1 MAAGGVVEYLRPVH
15 ESMTFSAQMKDGF
28 LSGENQTRVDGKDEV
43 VVVKKKRKKRT
54 VSIMQG
60 ANGSKPRMSALL
72 P

>member
-1 MAAGGVVEYLRPVH
+1 
-15 ESMTFSAQMKDGF
+15 MTFSAQTKDGF
-28 LSGENQTRVDGKDEV
+28 LSGKNQTRVDGRDEVV
-43 VVVKKKRKKRT
+43 VVVKKKRKKKT

>member
-1 MAAGGVVEYLRPVH
+1 
-15 ESMTFSAQMKDGF
+15 MTFSAQTKDGF
-28 LSGENQTRVDGKDEV
+28 LSGENQTRVDGRDEV
-43 VVVKKKRKKRT
+43 VVVKKKRKKKKT

>member
-1 MAAGGVVEYLRPVH
+1 
-15 ESMTFSAQMKDGF
+15 MTFSAQTKDGF
-28 LSGENQTRVDGKDEV
+28 LSGENQARVDGKDEEEEV
-43 VVVKKKRKKRT
+43 VVVEKKRT

>member
-1 MAAGGVVEYLRPVH
+1 
-15 ESMTFSAQMKDGF
+15 MTFSAQTKVGF
-28 LSGENQTRVDGKDEV
+28 LSEENQARVDGKDEEKEV
-43 VVVKKKRKKRT
+43 VVVKKKKRT